1 MLTDSHFTERFES
14 IYNRAVNSW
23 LPPVF
28 VVFVAFAIAVTLID
42 DFPIQADGLLSIHTA
57 GYTDGYPDLL
67 SVFDRLINKSQQ
79 HVPAYFLAL
88 FVWGNATEWSLMMMR
103 VLSVFYGILS
113 LALIYR
119 LGRDFISK
127 EAGFFAIVMLA
138 SLTFYNIWY
147 LPIRMYTMF
156 VAAELLLF
164 WVYFRTLHRKQTTR
178 QDYILLFLAGL
189 LFVNTHTFSLAILL
203 GLGVYHL
210 LLVEKTRRWY
220 SMTAAALLVVLI
232 ILPWFVILFQG
243 AEYYASNPERTY
255 RALNPIEM
263 TVKIFELG
271 VNASILFIGALLL
284 SVKQALDRDKMTIAL
299 WVILIVAVGAYA
311 LINLVVQVA
320 DPTRFRYFVPLFPL
334 IILLIVKGLE
344 LLKRWKFV
352 TLCLLLFWVAS
363 GLLYHRRVGPDY
375 YVRSYDTIPIH
386 LIERHLRDELGHGD
400 LITGWTD
407 GLDFDFAS
415 DFYGKITDVY
425 FAEHDVDIAIQHVY
439 QLGQVSDEAV
449 TAIVADLTQDR
460 KRIWLTYE
468 PDNRHT
474 ARLYELYHH
483 VLMSRYERCLV
494 DDAVANVVIELY
506 QTADC
511 G

>member
-1 MLTDSHFTERFES
+1 M
-14 IYNRAVNSW
+14 YNRAVNSW

-28 VVFVAFAIAVTLID
+28 VVFVAFAVAVLLID

-57 GYTDGYPDLL
+57 GYTDDYPDLL
-67 SVFDRLINKSQQ
+67 PVFDRLINKSQQ
-79 HVPAYFLAL
+79 HVPGYFLAL
-88 FVWGNATEWSLMMMR
+88 FVWGNVTDWSPLLLR
-103 VLSVFYGILS
+103 VLTVFFGILS

-147 LPIRMYTMF
+147 LPIRMYTLF
-156 VAAELLLF
+156 VAAELWLF
-164 WVYFRTLHRKQTTR
+164 WVYFRTLHRKQANR
-178 QDYILLFLAGL
+178 RDYALLFLAGL
-189 LFVNTHTFSLAILL
+189 LFVNTHTFSLTILG

-210 LLVEKTRRWY
+210 LFVKKTRRWY

-232 ILPWFVILFQG
+232 ILPWFVILVQG

-255 RALNPIEM
+255 PALSPIEM

-271 VNASILFIGALLL
+271 LNESLLFMGVLLL
-284 SVKQALDRDKMTIAL
+284 SVKQALNRDKMTIAF
-299 WVILIVAVGAYA
+299 WVILIVAIGLYA
-311 LINLVVQVA
+311 AINTIVMVA

-334 IILLIVKGLE
+334 MILLMVKGLE
-344 LLKRWKFV
+344 LLKRWKFIV
-352 TLCLLLFWVAS
+352 LCILLFWVAG
-363 GLLYHRRVGPDY
+363 GLLYHRRVRPDF

-386 LIERHLRDELGHGD
+386 LIERHLRDKFDDGD

-407 GLDFDFAS
+407 GLDFSFAS
-415 DFYGKITDVY
+415 DYYGRIVDFYFDSPEK
-425 FAEHDVDIAIQHVY
+425 AEVEIAIQHVY

-449 TAIVADLTQDR
+449 TAIVTDLTQDR

-483 VLMSRYERCLV
+483 VLMSRYERCLI
-494 DDAVANVVIELY
+494 DDAISDVIIEFY